1 MTLLHNAIRSPRS
14 FQIALLALGV
24 LASSSGYPSQA
35 QVSAAASSSTP
46 AAPALPSGLA
56 PTSQLVVQRS
66 QLALDSNG
74 TLFRSDDQGKHWH
87 QVRQQWDGKAV
98 ELLGIPPL
106 TAAPGSGQAPRS
118 DADQQTYAAVLLRST
133 TQLHWVSVDR
143 GKTWTPSTLDDVRRN
158 DVKWSGN

>member
-1 MTLLHNAIRSPRS
+1 MTLPHNAVRGS

-24 LASSSGYPSQA
+24 LASSSAYPSHA
-35 QVSAAASSSTP
+35 QVAAAASNSTP

-56 PTSQLVVQRS
+56 PTSLLVVERS

-74 TLFRSDDQGKHWH
+74 TLFRSDDQGKRWH

-98 ELLGIPPL
+98 ELLGIPAL
-106 TAAPGSGQAPRS
+106 TAAPGSGQVPRS
-118 DADQQTYAAVLLRST
+118 ESDQQTYAAVLLRST